1 VRTLSLDVFV
11 YRHSW
16 EPEQSAGE
24 ISWAWVDWGG
34 QGWSAPLQLFH
45 FHLPFAVAN
54 RFSCLF
60 PDYFQ
65 MALDGKAIIKEEITD
80 KDAYDAAAAAA
91 VAAGAALA
99 VATAAAVQVPPTSS
113 SAAGSASAAAAAA
126 TNNNTNTTSAAAT
139 AAAISR
145 RLKGEWSIL
154 RGNCT
159 GEIFIAITSAK

>member
-1 VRTLSLDVFV
+1 
-11 YRHSW
+11 
-16 EPEQSAGE
+16 
-24 ISWAWVDWGG
+24 
-34 QGWSAPLQLFH
+34 
-45 FHLPFAVAN
+45 
-54 RFSCLF
+54 
-60 PDYFQ
+60 

-126 TNNNTNTTSAAAT
+126 TNSNTNTTSAAAT

-154 RGNCT
+154 RGTCT
-159 GEIFIAITSAK
+159 ARKRGRIWKIFIANNATNEIVFIEKYITCLLYKSNQITHKMPEFSIPI